1 MARHRGWGKDK
12 NRHRGPFRVHTRQ
25 GKLMS
30 GKFEFF
36 QGQGVVRGFY
46 VVSGKNECLL
56 KCQGKC
62 QGILQLTISNLY
74 QNIRNHKKGYNSFL
88 NILGTN

>member
-1 MARHRGWGKDK
+1 MVRHRGWGKDK

-30 GKFEFF
+30 GKFDFF

-46 VVSGKNECLL
+46 VVSGEMNVCLSVR
-56 KCQGKC
+56 GNVREFY
-62 QGILQLTISNLY
+62 S
-74 QNIRNHKKGYNSFL
+74 
-88 NILGTN
+88 